1 MKVAYSNLPCLTLKD
16 KSGKTFDVWANSY
29 YELGDEINI
38 KTSFR
43 EEEINRGWIG
53 DLSYQTACGYGTGG
67 KEVDN
72 TEITDTYTDV
82 LLASISIYEAEF
94 NAPIIWEY
102 KFLKK

>member
-16 KSGKTFDVWANSY
+16 KSGKTFDIWANSY

-43 EEEINRGWIG
+43 EAEVNRGWIG
-53 DLSYQTACGYGTGG
+53 DLSYQTACGYGTNG
-67 KEVDN
+67 KEVDD
-72 TEITDTYTDV
+72 TEVADTYTDV
-82 LLASISIYEAEF
+82 LLASISVYEAEP
-94 NAPIIWEY
+94 NAPILWEY

>member
-1 MKVAYSNLPCLTLKD
+1 MKVAYSNLPCVTLKD
-16 KSGKTFDVWANSY
+16 KSGKTFDIWANSY

-43 EEEINRGWIG
+43 ENEIKRGWIG
-53 DLSYQTACGYGTGG
+53 DLSYQTTHGYGTDGE
-67 KEVDN
+67 KVDDTEV
-72 TEITDTYTDV
+72 TDTYTDV
-82 LLASISIYEAEF
+82 LLTSVSIYEAEF